1 MWTFRFQG
9 PREDA
14 VPKNPTSEGTSQMK
28 SLAMATVAAA
38 VLALSMPAYAHT
50 HCGWQWPQD
59 DARANSDFPSFSST
73 DCMAEQLNQQVLMNN
88 GGLPQ

>member
-1 MWTFRFQG
+1 
-9 PREDA
+9 
-14 VPKNPTSEGTSQMK
+14 MK

-73 DCMAEQLNQQVLMNN
+73 DCMAEQLNQQVLTNN